1 MGHFK
6 IGTSPELI
14 EFVRRLDATGL
25 GMFDAGKGPGIIGGS
40 AAILQTG
47 AGLILEP
54 LAGR

>member
-6 IGTSPELI
+6 AGTSPELI

-25 GMFDAGKGPGIIGGS
+25 GVFEAGKGPGVIGGS
-40 AAILQTG
+40 AAILRTG
-47 AGLILEP
+47 AGLVLEP